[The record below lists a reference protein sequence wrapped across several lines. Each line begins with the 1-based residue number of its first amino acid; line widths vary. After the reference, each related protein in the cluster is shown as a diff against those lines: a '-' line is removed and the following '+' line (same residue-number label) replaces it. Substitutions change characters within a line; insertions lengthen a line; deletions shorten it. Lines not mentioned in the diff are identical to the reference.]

1 MIAFFYQKDFTMS
14 ALLVKDP
21 PVGLCD
27 WLKSEARFNRRS
39 VNQQILICLEWCMKT
54 YGDAQFRNPF
64 GTSVARGEDHE
75 FLHGAELA
83 RKLSS
88 LEAVRPTDAT
98 SMKRDASRLRKSHD
112 REHSYA
118 CFD

>member
-1 MIAFFYQKDFTMS
+1 MS

-21 PVGLCD
+21 PTGLCD
-27 WLKSEARFNRRS
+27 WLKTEAKLNRRS

-54 YGDAQFRNPF
+54 YGAAQFRNPF
-64 GTSVARGEDHE
+64 GTSSAGNDGHRC
-75 FLHGAELA
+75 LHGAEIA
-83 RKLSS
+83 RKLAA
-88 LEAVRPTDAT
+88 LDAVSPRDAA
-98 SMKRDASRLRKSHD
+98 SMKRDASRLRKSKA

>member
-1 MIAFFYQKDFTMS
+1 MS

-21 PVGLCD
+21 PSGLCD
-27 WLKSEARFNRRS
+27 WLKTEAKFNRRS
-39 VNQQILICLEWCMKT
+39 VNQQILFCLEWCMKT

-64 GTSVARGEDHE
+64 GTSSAGNDGHRC
-75 FLHGAELA
+75 LHGAEIA
-83 RKLSS
+83 RKLAA
-88 LEAVRPTDAT
+88 LDAVSPRDAA
-98 SMKRDASRLRKSHD
+98 SMKRDAVRLRKSKA

>member
-1 MIAFFYQKDFTMS
+1 MS

-21 PVGLCD
+21 PTGLCD
-27 WLKSEARFNRRS
+27 WLKTEAKFNRRS

-54 YGDAQFRNPF
+54 YGEAQFRNPF
-64 GTSVARGEDHE
+64 GTSTAGNDGHGG
-75 FLHGAELA
+75 LPGAELA
-83 RKLSS
+83 RKLAS
-88 LEAVRPTDAT
+88 LDAVSPRDAV
-98 SMKRDASRLRKSHD
+98 SMKRDALRLIKTKA

>member
-1 MIAFFYQKDFTMS
+1 MS

-21 PVGLCD
+21 PEGLCD
-27 WLKSEARFNRRS
+27 WLKTEARFNRRS
-39 VNQQILICLEWCMKT
+39 VNQQILICLEWCMRM

-64 GTSVARGEDHE
+64 GTVDALQDNQG

-83 RKLSS
+83 RKIES
-88 LEAVRPTDAT
+88 LDAI
-98 SMKRDASRLRKSHD
+98 SPKDAASLKRDTLLLRGSKG
-112 REHSYA
+112 REFTYA